1 MKYASLVLAS
11 SVQKAVL
18 EVVDRAVREIEA
30 RKVNLEEDVAVRHP
44 VQRAGERVVD
54 DAIYD
59 IVGAGLVRPPRLRG
73 NLWMSM
79 IVDPGHPRLGK
90 FLKSL
95 GSAGCE
101 S

>member
-30 RKVNLEEDVAVRHP
+30 RKVNLEGDVAVRHP

-59 IVGAGLVRPPRLRG
+59 IVGAGLVRPP
-73 NLWMSM
+73 LWRTWRSR
-79 IVDPGHPRLGK
+79 IDPEHPSLDK
-90 FLKSL
+90 FLKE
-95 GSAGCE
+95 CE
-101 S
+101 T